1 MLGKFHSPNY
11 FCELFYLFSFLFFFL
26 CCQSANRT
34 QCPQASKKKKK
45 KDQSFKKLYKK
56 KKREKFISK
65 FIYVKEKSVE
75 RKFWIFQ
82 ICRFEIYEIFKQ
94 IHRHIEILH
103 EKKKKKKK
111 KKEKREK
118 KKYTKRNLTRQVSL
132 SHLLPKKIL
141 ACYISIVLAI
151 SFFLSYAH
159 LSIYLSR
166 IYYIIIIPF
175 IVSLCICLQKKKKY
189 EKKKK

>member
-1 MLGKFHSPNY
+1 MP
-11 FCELFYLFSFLFFFL
+11 
-26 CCQSANRT
+26 
-34 QCPQASKKKKK
+34 ASKQKKKKK

-56 KKREKFISK
+56 KK
-65 FIYVKEKSVE
+65 E
-75 RKFWIFQ
+75 RKIYFKIYIRKRKVRGKKILNISNLSIRNIRNFQ
-82 ICRFEIYEIFKQ
+82 TNSSA
-94 IHRHIEILH
+94 HRDFTW
-103 EKKKKKKK
+103 EKKKKE
-111 KKEKREK
+111 EKREK

-175 IVSLCICLQKKKKY
+175 IVSLCICLQKKKKIW
-189 EKKKK
+189 KKKKKKKAHLSSFWIRYI